1 MSETQTEQKS
11 GLAGALGP
19 LSGALGGLESTT
31 KGALAEV
38 KPTGATLSSTGIAR
52 ATDGLQGADFS
63 ALNGPISAIVS
74 QASKLGLDLPVPTDL
89 IAPLTTG
96 LGAVERLM
104 SGGTQAALVSVRGAF
119 VADGSATGFATI
131 SRPLRAVGT
140 IAADPAVGGLLDLAA
155 GVVPGGRTFEQQ
167 VLAVGRQATSAAAFV
182 DLAGGL
188 LLTGNESN
196 GLLLAAGSLRDS
208 IAAPA
213 ATAALDEVRTRGAAA
228 LAALEGAD
236 PTRTVGTAAVRNFFD
251 AVDTSVVLLEAGL
264 GAAEAGLGSVDVA
277 GYAATLAQARGQLVE
292 TALAEVQALAVATRR
307 RLDPILAF
315 DPGVPAAS
323 VTAFRDEIVARVDR
337 VAKWIDA
344 LDPARL
350 AAPVT
355 GGLAT
360 VLAPLHELERLVNEA
375 QAAIHGGMETVRGA
389 IQSLDVQPAIDA
401 IQSVLAP
408 IDQAIELLKQLVE
421 DAQEAIRDAAQFVI
435 KALEDLQGKL
445 QQAADTITSAFGTVR
460 DTILDLH
467 LERIE
472 EELGAQLQPL
482 VTLLEAAHPKPYL
495 DAANTVID
503 GTATAVGAVP
513 ISMLPDSLVTQLRS
527 AAAPIK
533 TIDFDSSVRTPLVT
547 AVDTALK
554 TLDEGIAMVQQ
565 AYEQAVALLREL
577 DPKGRVTALEQ
588 EYYDP
593 LLAQVK
599 ALDPAAILKP
609 ATDALE
615 QVRATIQSFDIRK
628 QVLDPL
634 DGAFDQ
640 LKAGFDE
647 LRPDKLLAPVE
658 DRLVALKKQ
667 VVDTLG
673 VATWHELL
681 AKVDPFVAQQLA
693 RVDLA
698 ALFAQLDAAWDE
710 LADDVASAGQWLLE
724 SIAALLSRAGVDV
737 SADALALLRRW
748 LVAGEN
754 AAAAVTA
761 GLDGAAAALEAARDA
776 LAGLDLRA
784 VAGELQTTYRQ
795 LGARVD
801 ELPHDSNLYGS
812 LHPLAASPGP
822 AETLG
827 RLAGDRDR
835 VLDQMTQAA
844 KLVRALAT
852 AGRSEVDVIAAGLRN
867 ALRPLTEIP
876 DLLRALLA
884 RAGLDVKG
892 RGLRDLVLQLFAAFR
907 PSKLLAPLKPAI
919 DGLKAKLAALVHDGF
934 VAPLDGAITD
944 LERALAAIDLKLVI
958 ADLQGIHDDIGAKL
972 TPFRPSTLLG
982 PHVDKLDELKKMVVE
997 FDPLGPVRDVLDR
1010 LQAIV
1015 LELGETYRP
1024 SNLLT
1029 PLFEAYDAIVSAAG
1043 ALDVRRLLKPIT
1055 DALAE
1060 IEQQLDVGLGE
1071 TGASF
1076 ARLQTA
1082 LP

>member
-1 MSETQTEQKS
+1 
-11 GLAGALGP
+11 
-19 LSGALGGLESTT
+19 
-31 KGALAEV
+31 
-38 KPTGATLSSTGIAR
+38 
-52 ATDGLQGADFS
+52 
-63 ALNGPISAIVS
+63 
-74 QASKLGLDLPVPTDL
+74 
-89 IAPLTTG
+89 
-96 LGAVERLM
+96 M
-104 SGGTQAALVSVRGAF
+104 SGGTHAALLSVRGAF
-119 VADGSATGFATI
+119 VADGPVTGVARIT
-131 SRPLRAVGT
+131 RPLRAVGT
-140 IAADPAVGGLLDLAA
+140 VAADPAVGGLLDLAA
-155 GVVPGGRTFEQQ
+155 GIVPGGRTFEQQ
-167 VLAVGRQATSAAAFV
+167 VLGVGRQATSAATFV
-182 DLAGGL
+182 ELAGGL
-188 LLTGNESN
+188 LLTGSESN
-196 GLLLAAGSLRDS
+196 ELLLSAASLRDA
-208 IAAPA
+208 IGAPA
-213 ATAALDEVRTRGAAA
+213 ATAALDQVRTKGAAA
-228 LAALEGAD
+228 LAALDGAD
-236 PTRTVGTAAVRNFFD
+236 PTRTVGTAAVRNFFE
-251 AVDTSVVLLEAGL
+251 ALDTAGVLLEAGL
-264 GAAEAGLGSVDVA
+264 GAAEAGLGSIDVS
-277 GYAATLAQARGQLVE
+277 GYAAMLAQARDQLVE
-292 TALAEVQALAVATRR
+292 TALAEVQALAVAARR

-315 DPGVPAAS
+315 DPGLPAAS
-323 VTAFRDEIVARVDR
+323 VTAFRDEIVARVAQ

-344 LDPARL
+344 LDPAGL
-350 AAPVT
+350 VAPVT

-375 QAAIHGGMETVRGA
+375 QAAIHGGMETVRGV

-421 DAQEAIRDAAQFVI
+421 DAQGAIRDAAQFVI
-435 KALEDLQGKL
+435 GALEDLQAKL
-445 QQAADTITSAFGTVR
+445 QGAADTVTGAFGTVR

-472 EELGAQLQPL
+472 AELGAQLQPL

-533 TIDFDSSVRTPLVT
+533 AIDFDSSVRTPLVS
-547 AVDTALK
+547 ALDTALK
-554 TLDEGIAMVQQ
+554 TLDEGIATVQQ

-615 QVRATIQSFDIRK
+615 QVRETIQSFDIRK

-634 DGAFDQ
+634 DEAFDQ

-647 LRPDKLLAPVE
+647 LRPDKLLAPIE
-658 DRLVALKKQ
+658 DRLVELKKL

-673 VATWHELL
+673 VAGWHAL
-681 AKVDPFVAQQLA
+681 LA
-693 RVDLA
+693 RVDALVAEQLGRIDPA

-710 LADDVASAGQWLLE
+710 LANNVATAGEWLLE
-724 SIAALLSRAGVDV
+724 SIAALLSRIGVAV
-737 SADALALLRRW
+737 TADTLALLKRW
-748 LVAGEN
+748 LASSEN
-754 AAAAVTA
+754 AAAEVSA
-761 GLDGAAAALEAARDA
+761 GLGRAADALEAARDA

-784 VAGELQTTYRQ
+784 LAGELQTTYRQ
-795 LGARVD
+795 LEARVD
-801 ELPHDSNLYGS
+801 ELPHDSTLYGS
-812 LHPLAASPGP
+812 LRPIASSPGP

-827 RLAGDRDR
+827 RLAADRDR
-835 VLDQMTQAA
+835 VLDGMTQAA
-844 KLVRALAT
+844 KLVRSLAS
-852 AGRSEVDVIAAGLRN
+852 AGRSEVEVIATGLRN

-876 DLLRALLA
+876 DLVRALLA

-892 RGLRDLVLQLFAAFR
+892 RGIRDLVLQLFAAFR
-907 PSKLLAPLKPAI
+907 PSTLLAPLKPAI
-919 DGLKAKLAALVHDGF
+919 DGLKAKVAALVHDGF

-944 LERALAAIDLKLVI
+944 LERALDAIDLKLVI

-972 TPFRPSTLLG
+972 VPFRPSSLLG
-982 PHVDKLDELKKMVVE
+982 SHVDKLDELKAMLVE

-1010 LQAIV
+1010 LQEIV
-1015 LELGETYRP
+1015 LELGETFRP
-1024 SNLLT
+1024 SILLT
-1029 PLFEAYDAIVSAAG
+1029 PIFEAYDAIVAAAG
-1043 ALDVRRLLKPIT
+1043 SLDVRRLLKPIT

-1076 ARLQTA
+1076 DRLKTA